1 MDPLSEQE
9 RMQRARITKFQKLWR
24 SKRVFSNSNQ
34 GGWKVSAS
42 ALTTK
47 IVTFKLPTNF
57 RSVFETAPKGFSE
70 ITGYSATF
78 KRPVVRWVPGQG
90 WIGEMADVKKI
101 IAKRGQQT
109 IVFTDTYFDV
119 MGLGNYEEALLTI
132 VKNGWAPKFLLN
144 APPTYKKIDGIFY
157 INRSISLEDLKDEFR
172 KIPGA
177 KVTYTPEVSLPTV
190 VLKLD
195 KPKWTYQFFKNGTV
209 LFTGIKDPS
218 EREAPKQLFKELFEK
233 HEMISFLAFNL
244 ANSPAI
250 KKPGKNNG
258 AAKKAKLANRYPLAA
273 SWNAKPPLGFYV
285 RPGTNGKPR
294 LYKWRKMEKE
304 LQTGEVINRGPMG
317 LAKKNAVV
325 VAKAYA
331 KAGVPVPAHTL
342 KVFRNLGIPIQN
354 VNTEAVATPAGPK
367 NRRAPS
373 WNATKEGF
381 YVRPGPG
388 KQPYWFAIP
397 AGIASGRKTVIKAYT
412 DAGRNIPAAVREIF
426 KIPANVKTNVMVMGN
441 EAFKPGLQH
450 FVTMGL
456 NQILRINN
464 RQATRLTKVELLGV
478 ARNMGIP
485 EANAK
490 MAPADLIAL
499 IQKKANVYK
508 PIRNANLV
516 VNGVYYRFM
525 NNGRVEKTS
534 SKGIQTRRAWA
545 TLPADEQNKIA
556 KAVLP
561 ANLHAEYN
569 ATAKANKF
577 NTLRAYVA
585 GKKPAAK
592 APSPSPPWKAA
603 PSPSSA
609 GSNNNANALEF
620 EYAVRLGQNLGN
632 MSRTG
637 NEMLFMNIYRKL
649 PLGARGKPLKANI
662 NRAYK
667 KFVKETRFDRINEPS
682 KARFIG
688 RIQVPNWMPTNK
700 VQRYKNLVVSLAF
713 QKPKPSQKNMK
724 ESIRAWINREVP
736 MSPARAAREVENAIT
751 GEKRVIPAYV
761 PKRRA
766 TPPIPKRSPPPKKS
780 PKPKKYNASK
790 SPRLQKEYAL
800 PLNRSAIQNLNNAIT
815 NMGLPTGPKNTYTWA
830 GLAKAGLNAK
840 FRNNWLKHVAV

>member
-1 MDPLSEQE
+1 MDPLEEQA
-9 RMQRARITKFQKLWR
+9 RMEQARITKFQRLWR
-24 SKRVFSNSNQ
+24 SKRVFTNSNQ

-42 ALTTK
+42 ALTAK

-57 RSVFETAPKGFSE
+57 RSVLSTAPKGFSE
-70 ITGYSATF
+70 ITGYKDTF
-78 KRPVVRWVPGQG
+78 KKPVVRWVPGQG
-90 WIGEMADVKKI
+90 WIGDTADVKKI

-119 MGLGNYEEALLTI
+119 MGLGNYEEALLAI
-132 VKNGWAPKFLLN
+132 VKNGWAPPFLLD

-157 INRSISLEDLKDEFR
+157 INRSIALEDLKGSLAE
-172 KIPGA
+172 IPGA
-177 KVTYTPEVSLPTV
+177 KVTYNPDVSLPTV

-218 EREAPKQLFKELFEK
+218 EREAPKQLFKELFVKYE
-233 HEMISFLAFNL
+233 IVPFLVFNL

-250 KKPGKNNG
+250 KKPGKGGNN
-258 AAKKAKLANRYPLAA
+258 KKAKLANRYPLAA
-273 SWNAKPPLGFYV
+273 SWNAKPPQGFYV

-331 KAGVPVPAHTL
+331 KVGVPVPAHTL
-342 KVFRNLGIPIQN
+342 KIFRNLGIPI
-354 VNTEAVATPAGPK
+354 TEAEAATPAGPK

-412 DAGRNIPAAVREIF
+412 DAGRNIPAAVRAIF
-426 KIPANVKTNVMVMGN
+426 KIPANVKTNVMTMGN

-464 RQATRLTKVELLGV
+464 RQATRLTKAELLGV

-516 VNGVYYRFM
+516 VNGMYYRFL

-585 GKKPAAK
+585 GKKPVAAV
-592 APSPSPPWKAA
+592 APSPPRKAT

-609 GSNNNANALEF
+609 GSNNMNALEF
-620 EYAVRLGQNLGN
+620 EYAARLGGNLGN
-632 MSRTG
+632 LSRAG
-637 NEMLFMNIYRKL
+637 NENLFMGIYRKL
-649 PLGARGKPLKANI
+649 PLGVRGKPLKANI

-667 KFVKETRFDRINEPS
+667 KFVKETTAERKNEPS
-682 KARFIG
+682 KARFVA
-688 RIQVPNWMPTNK
+688 RIKVPNWMPTNK
-700 VQRYKNLVVSLAF
+700 VQKYKNLVVGLAF
-713 QKPKPSQKNMK
+713 QKPKPAQKNVK
-724 ESIRAWINREVP
+724 EAVRGWINREVP
-736 MSPARAAREVENAIT
+736 MSPPRAAREVENAVT

-761 PKRRA
+761 PKRRS
-766 TPPIPKRSPPPKKS
+766 TPSIPKRSPPPKKS

-800 PLNRSAIQNLNNAIT
+800 PLNRSEIQNLNNAIA

-830 GLAKAGLNAK
+830 GLTKAGLNAK
-840 FRNNWLKHVAV
+840 FRNKWLEHVAV

>member
-9 RMQRARITKFQKLWR
+9 RMQHARITKFQKLWR

-34 GGWKVSAS
+34 GGWKASSS
-42 ALTTK
+42 ALTAK

-57 RSVFETAPKGFSE
+57 RSVFETEPKGLTD
-70 ITGYSATF
+70 ITGYKETF
-78 KRPVVRWVPGQG
+78 KKPVVRWVPGQG
-90 WIGEMADVKKI
+90 WIGDSEDVKKI

-109 IVFTDTYFDV
+109 IVMTDTYFDV
-119 MGLGNYEEALLTI
+119 MGLGNYEEALLAI
-132 VKNGWAPKFLLN
+132 VKNGWAPKILLK
-144 APPTYKKIDGIFY
+144 ALPTYKKIDGIFY
-157 INRSISLEDLKDEFR
+157 INRAVSLDDLKDELK

-177 KVTYTPEVSLPTV
+177 KVTYNPEMAGVPAV

-218 EREAPKQLFKELFEK
+218 ERDAPRQLFKELFEK
-233 HEMISFLAFNL
+233 YEMISFLAFNL

-250 KKPGKNNG
+250 KKPGKGGDN
-258 AAKKAKLANRYPLAA
+258 KKAKLANRYPLVA
-273 SWNAKPPLGFYV
+273 SWNSKPPLGFYV

-317 LAKKNAVV
+317 LGKKNAVV

-331 KAGVPVPAHTL
+331 KAGVPVPAHTM
-342 KVFRNLGIPIQN
+342 KIFRNLGIPI
-354 VNTEAVATPAGPK
+354 TEAVATPAGPK

-426 KIPANVKTNVMVMGN
+426 KIGANVKTNVMTLGN

-450 FVTMGL
+450 VVKMGL
-456 NQILRINN
+456 NRVIRINN
-464 RQATRLTKVELLGV
+464 RQATRLTKAELLGI

-490 MAPADLIAL
+490 MAPARLISL
-499 IQKKANVYK
+499 IQNKAGITNKLNRSYDVF
-508 PIRNANLV
+508 
-516 VNGVYYRFM
+516 VNGTFYKFM
-525 NNGRVEKTS
+525 NNGRVEKTTNQ
-534 SKGIQTRRAWA
+534 GIQTRRAWA
-545 TLPADEQNKIA
+545 TISVAEQNKIA

-561 ANLHAEYN
+561 ANLHTEYN
-569 ATAKANKF
+569 ATVKANKF

-585 GKKPAAK
+585 GKKPVDK
-592 APSPSPPWKAA
+592 EAPPSPPRKAT

-609 GSNNNANALEF
+609 GSNNNALALQF

-632 MSRTG
+632 LSRTG
-637 NEMLFMNIYRKL
+637 NENIFMKIYGKL
-649 PLGARGKPLKANI
+649 PVGARGKPLKAAVNQ
-662 NRAYK
+662 AYK
-667 KFVKETRFDRINEPS
+667 KFVKETASERKNEPS
-682 KARFIG
+682 KARFVS
-688 RIQVPNWMPTNK
+688 RIKIPNWMPTNK
-700 VQRYKNLVVSLAF
+700 VQRYKNLLINLAF
-713 QKPKPSQKNMK
+713 QKPKPAQKNIK
-724 ESIRAWINREVP
+724 EAVRVWINREVP
-736 MSPARAAREVENAIT
+736 MSPARAAREVENVIT
-751 GEKRVIPAYV
+751 GEKRMIPAYV

-766 TPPIPKRSPPPKKS
+766 TPSIPKRSPPPKKS

-800 PLNRSAIQNLNNAIT
+800 PRNRTSIQNLNNAIT
-815 NMGLPTGPKNTYTWA
+815 NMGLPTGPKNTYTWS
-830 GLAKAGLNAK
+830 GLARAGLNAK
-840 FRNNWLKHVAV
+840 FRNNWLKYVAV

>member
-1 MDPLSEQE
+1 MNPLSEQE
-9 RMQRARITKFQKLWR
+9 RMQHARIAKFQKLWR

-57 RSVFETAPKGFSE
+57 RSVFETEPKGFSE
-70 ITGYSATF
+70 ITGYKETF
-78 KRPVVRWVPGQG
+78 KKPVVRWVSGQG
-90 WIGEMADVKKI
+90 WIGDNEDVKKI

-109 IVFTDTYFDV
+109 IVMTDTYFDV

-132 VKNGWAPKFLLN
+132 VKNGWAPKILLK
-144 APPTYKKIDGIFY
+144 APPMYKKIDGIFY
-157 INRSISLEDLKDEFR
+157 INRPISLEDLKDELR

-177 KVTYTPEVSLPTV
+177 QVTYTPEISLPVV
-190 VLKLD
+190 VLKLA

-218 EREAPKQLFKELFEK
+218 ERDAPKQLFKELFEK

-250 KKPGKNNG
+250 KKPGKGGNN
-258 AAKKAKLANRYPLAA
+258 KKAKLANRYPLAA

-317 LAKKNAVV
+317 LSKKNAVV

-331 KAGVPVPAHTL
+331 KVGVPVPAHTL
-342 KVFRNLGIPIQN
+342 KIFRNLGIPIQN
-354 VNTEAVATPAGPK
+354 VNTETAATPAGPK

-373 WNATKEGF
+373 WNSTKPGF

-397 AGIASGRKTVIKAYT
+397 KGMASGRKTVIAAYT
-412 DAGRNIPAAVREIF
+412 AAGRNIPAAVRNIF
-426 KIPANVKTNVMVMGN
+426 KIPANVKTNVIALGN
-441 EAFKPGLQH
+441 EEFKPGLQH
-450 FVTMGL
+450 VVTMGL
-456 NQILRINN
+456 NGIMRINN
-464 RQATRLTKVELLGV
+464 RQATRLTKAQLLGI
-478 ARNMGIP
+478 ARNMEIP

-490 MAPADLIAL
+490 MAPGNLMRL
-499 IQKKANVYK
+499 IQKKAGAFK
-508 PIRNANLV
+508 PNRNANLV

-525 NNGRVEKTS
+525 NNGRVEKTTS
-534 SKGIQTRRAWA
+534 AGVQTKRAWV
-545 TLPADEQNKIA
+545 TLPAAEQNKIA
-556 KAVLP
+556 KALLP
-561 ANLHAEYN
+561 ANLHSEFN

-577 NTLRAYVA
+577 NTLRAYIA
-585 GKKPAAK
+585 GKKQPVVVKEKAK
-592 APSPSPPWKAA
+592 AKTPSPSP
-603 PSPSSA
+603 SPN
-609 GSNNNANALEF
+609 SNNNNTLALEL
-620 EYAVRLGQNLGN
+620 EYATRLGENLGN
-632 MSRTG
+632 LSRQG
-637 NEMLFMNIYRKL
+637 NEGIFMKIYGKL
-649 PLGARGKPLKANI
+649 PVGARGKPLKANV

-667 KFVKETRFDRINEPS
+667 KFVKETKAARTNEPS
-682 KARFIG
+682 RARFIA

-700 VQRYKNLVVSLAF
+700 VQKFKNLVTNLAF
-713 QKPKPSQKNMK
+713 QTPRPAQKNIK
-724 ESIRAWINREVP
+724 AAVRSWINKEVP
-736 MSPARAAREVENAIT
+736 MSPARAAHDVENVVT
-751 GEKRVIPAYV
+751 GEIKHVPAYV
-761 PKRRA
+761 PKPRPS
-766 TPPIPKRSPPPKKS
+766 PPLPKRSPPPKKS
-780 PKPKKYNASK
+780 PKPKKYNAAK

-800 PLNRSAIQNLNNAIT
+800 PLNRSAIQNLNNAIV
-815 NMGLPTGPKNTYTWA
+815 NLGLPTRASNKYTWA

-840 FRNNWLKHVAV
+840 FRNKWLKYVAV